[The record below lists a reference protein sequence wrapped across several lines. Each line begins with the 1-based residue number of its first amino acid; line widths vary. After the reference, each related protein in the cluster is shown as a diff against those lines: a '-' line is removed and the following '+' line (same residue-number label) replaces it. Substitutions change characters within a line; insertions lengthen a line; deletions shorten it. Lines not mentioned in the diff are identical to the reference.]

1 MKFLEFMLDTI
12 HAAYLYPSGLT
23 KPSVARGYFSD
34 TEHGN
39 YQQIFFDALL
49 SAGFERT
56 YFQLVFPGQT
66 AGLIRKID
74 PPQDGMN
81 EIHVRFYDDGIIAAE
96 LEYGRFSLGHWREK
110 RESSVCVLENIL
122 TRELCHLAPCVQEKL
137 REQFAQRE
145 YAVALSKLI

>member
-39 YQQIFFDALL
+39 YQRIFFDALL
-49 SAGFERT
+49 SCGFKRT
-56 YFQLVFPGQT
+56 YFQLVFPRQT

-74 PPQDGMN
+74 PPQNEMD
-81 EIHVRFYDDGIIAAE
+81 EIHVRFYDDGAIAAE

-110 RESSVCVLENIL
+110 RESSSSILEEIL
-122 TRELCHLAPCVQEKL
+122 HTELFALSASTQEGIRK
-137 REQFAQRE
+137 QFAQRE
-145 YAVALSKLI
+145 YTVPLSKLI